1 MKMTFNKT
9 VCPQNQCTGCMACID
24 TCHKDAIVIED
35 GLDAYN
41 AVIDEG
47 RCVECG
53 RCHDVCPNN
62 RHVDRN
68 SPISWYQG
76 WAEDEGVRALASS
89 GGVATALSLAFVND
103 GGIVCSCL
111 FESGEFKFAFASAV
125 DGVKRF
131 AGSKYVKSN
140 PKGVY
145 ANIKEYLKKTTK
157 VLFIGLPC
165 QVAAVK
171 NYAGDDKNLYTVDLI
186 CHGTPSPKFLEMY
199 LKENGYSLMN
209 LKDVKFRKKNIFY
222 LSDDYNGIKP
232 VRVRDRYTLSF
243 LNSLNYTEN
252 CYSCRYASSERVSD
266 ITLGD
271 SWGTTLS
278 QEEKAKGIS
287 LILCQTKKGEDLLK
301 IADLHLEYAD
311 FQKAVEKNKQ
321 LMHPS
326 VKPSSRG
333 IFYKTLNKTNKFC
346 KSVTKSYP
354 KICLKQDIKELLI
367 KYSLYYCKKQ

>member
-1 MKMTFNKT
+1 MTFNKT

-209 LKDVKFRKKNIFY
+209 LKDVKFRKKNIYY